1 MLHGREVAACDR
13 CSFLLRPGYV
23 HHGLPDRLSSCH
35 WAPNRL
41 SFYVY
46 RLPGASLRIY
56 RGTFCF
62 SVPFSMRKTCARRA
76 EVGVPVYLYLSGLYL
91 SIDLSIYLSIYLSI
105 LSICICVCVCLYI
118 YMYMCVCVCM
128 CIYIYIEC
136 PKGVGSN
143 GTCNMQHD
151 PSLIIK
157 APTVDDID
165 PASPIIRNIP
175 EFP

>member
-1 MLHGREVAACDR
+1 MDEKLLHVIVARSCCVLAMFIMVFQTGFRLVTGRLIGYRSTCIV
-13 CSFLLRPGYV
+13 FLVR
-23 HHGLPDRLSSCH
+23 
-35 WAPNRL
+35 
-41 SFYVY
+41 VY
-46 RLPGASLRIY
+46 GFTAE
-56 RGTFCF
+56 TFCF